1 MRADTQDHDT
11 EALTGLSITKGIIV
25 FIVLHLRGLES
36 TVIHFRNFTNGATEV
51 KGHGRVW
58 TQIESA
64 LTPEA
69 MLLTTTLSTLV
80 KRNQGTA
87 YFTK

>member
-1 MRADTQDHDT
+1 MGQ
-11 EALTGLSITKGIIV
+11 
-25 FIVLHLRGLES
+25 LRLKDM
-36 TVIHFRNFTNGATEV
+36 A
-51 KGHGRVW
+51 VW